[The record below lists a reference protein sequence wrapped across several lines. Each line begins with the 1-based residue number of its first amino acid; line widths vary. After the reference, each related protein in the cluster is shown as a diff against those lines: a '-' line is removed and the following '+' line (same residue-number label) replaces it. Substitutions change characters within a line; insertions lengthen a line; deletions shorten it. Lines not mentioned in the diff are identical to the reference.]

1 MYILLIKSSNINI
14 TKTIHLDRTMLNQNV
29 DSKIGAM
36 ADEIQQLHILL
47 DNIRDENL
55 NGFLEKLAGVSKVS
69 LECTEIEGETIIS
82 HALSKDFV
90 PGVRSMD
97 YNVLGSKIIDAYIE
111 SGDWHPILIAAK
123 YGHHEI
129 LRSLMNELL
138 PEKFRVTTDRKENV
152 LHIGK

>member
-1 MYILLIKSSNINI
+1 
-14 TKTIHLDRTMLNQNV
+14 MLNQNV

-90 PGVRSMD
+90 PGVRSSD
-97 YNVLGSKIIDAYIE
+97 YNVRGSKIIDAYIG
-111 SGDWHPILIAAK
+111 SDDRHPILVAAK
-123 YGHHEI
+123 CGHHEI
-129 LRSLMNELL
+129 LASLMNELGQ
-138 PEKFRVTTDRKENV
+138 KQFGVTTEDRKENV
-152 LHIGK
+152 LHIGKHFWK